1 MRIATSYAGL
11 LFLLIFINFNSF
23 AQTSENKF
31 HIKTVVIDAGHGGK
45 DPGAVGNKGKEKNIT
60 LAVALKLGK
69 YIETNF
75 KDVKVIYTRKTD
87 EFIELF
93 KRAQIANINKAD
105 LFICIH
111 VNSSK
116 KKESFGT
123 ETYVMGLHKT
133 EGNLEVAMTENAVI
147 TKEDNYQ
154 NQYEGFDP
162 YSPEAF
168 IIFSLYQNAY
178 LDQSLKIATKIQEQF
193 SKRVAR
199 LDRGVKQAGFLV
211 LWKTSMPSILTEI
224 GFLSNADEA
233 KFLLN
238 DTNQNLIAFA
248 IYRAFKDYKNEMEG
262 NTQGN
267 TEISDKDDNVSV
279 NGSNT
284 ENNETG
290 FQKSIENM
298 ITQINNDTVYFRVQI
313 MSSIKK
319 LNVGSENFN
328 GIKGVEEIN
337 IDGCYKYIYGKT
349 TTFDEISKVQ
359 KEIKQQY
366 PDAFII
372 AIKNGKKIPVNEAIK
387 QTKN

>member
-178 LDQSLKIATKIQEQF
+178 LDQSLKI
-193 SKRVAR
+193 
-199 LDRGVKQAGFLV
+199 
-211 LWKTSMPSILTEI
+211 
-224 GFLSNADEA
+224 
-233 KFLLN
+233 
-238 DTNQNLIAFA
+238 
-248 IYRAFKDYKNEMEG
+248 
-262 NTQGN
+262 
-267 TEISDKDDNVSV
+267 
-279 NGSNT
+279 
-284 ENNETG
+284 
-290 FQKSIENM
+290 
-298 ITQINNDTVYFRVQI
+298 
-313 MSSIKK
+313 
-319 LNVGSENFN
+319 
-328 GIKGVEEIN
+328 
-337 IDGCYKYIYGKT
+337 
-349 TTFDEISKVQ
+349 
-359 KEIKQQY
+359 
-366 PDAFII
+366 
-372 AIKNGKKIPVNEAIK
+372 
-387 QTKN
+387 